1 MVDQI
6 FLFPQ
11 VTGGVIITNKLVYTL
26 VASRVAINQEISG
39 ISQNLIK
46 LLPSAFSP
54 PPKMKV
60 LSVQVRSS

>member
-1 MVDQI
+1 MADQI

-11 VTGGVIITNKLVYTL
+11 VTGSVIITNKLVYTL

-46 LLPSAFSP
+46 LLPSA
-54 PPKMKV
+54 
-60 LSVQVRSS
+60 